1 MERALSNFES
11 SSSHVLSHVMK
22 FKLQFLSC
30 QCVVVLRTIMS
41 PNQFNVLQHCFP
53 RPGLTALEYLRLH
66 ETRRPH
72 QNSLSSKNMK
82 STSTSMKVLMVAT
95 DHMVQ
100 LTEQQL
106 MKKTMMKR

>member
-22 FKLQFLSC
+22 LQLLSC
-30 QCVVVLRTIMS
+30 QCVVVLRDTIMS
-41 PNQFNVLQHCFP
+41 PNQFNVLQHGFP
-53 RPGLTALEYLRLH
+53 RPGLTALEYRRLH

-106 MKKTMMKR
+106 MKKTMRKR